1 MQRIK
6 RFGTIDQKSG
16 ESIIYGT
23 YREPIDLVMGMYIDD
38 GVEDRIHRKHL
49 MSEKFTSREWLIAT
63 TTQDSRK
70 WCR

>member
-49 MSEKFTSREWLIAT
+49 MSEKFTVTGVAHCNHYTRFKEMV
-63 TTQDSRK
+63 
-70 WCR
+70 